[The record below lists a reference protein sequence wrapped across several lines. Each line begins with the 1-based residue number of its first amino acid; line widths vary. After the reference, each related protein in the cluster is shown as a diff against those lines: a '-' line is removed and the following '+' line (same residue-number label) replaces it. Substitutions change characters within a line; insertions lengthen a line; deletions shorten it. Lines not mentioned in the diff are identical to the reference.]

1 MLYERVPPMQPV
13 PALRISEPPMR
24 YRRRGRSPGR
34 KAPARAEPPT
44 EQIEL
49 RVRARDHGVRWQ
61 RIMALNKRVSAALQ
75 GDVRSMWLTLEESLH
90 EHWLEV
96 ALEHYESGLK
106 AGLAQAFDRLEH
118 PDPCD
123 LRTRLQVVAS
133 ALAGLIRELEER
145 DHADAEPKRAR
156 PRH

>member
-1 MLYERVPPMQPV
+1 MLYELVAPMQPV
-13 PALRISEPPMR
+13 PGLRVSEPPMR
-24 YRRRGRSPGR
+24 YSRRGRGRSR
-34 KAPARAEPPT
+34 KALARAEPPT

-61 RIMALNKRVSAALQ
+61 RIMALNKRVSAALH
-75 GDVRSMWLTLEESLH
+75 GEIRGVWLTLEESLH

-96 ALEHYESGLK
+96 ALEHYQTGLK

-118 PDPCD
+118 TEQFD
-123 LRTRLQVVAS
+123 LRTRLQVVAA
-133 ALAGLIRELEER
+133 ALSGLIRELEER
-145 DHADAEPKRAR
+145 DSADSEAKRAR